1 MRKRSVWKPVTVHA
15 MKKTPHKAT
24 ADPHYHLFPL
34 GTEAEWDEIGK
45 KKKEKRSASDT
56 VASNCAQRNRVKSRT
71 CLDLAFRK
79 QKKLVPPSEN
89 WNLKMHSNAP
99 GSMRPFF
106 RKPTD
111 EVSYGSLVLEERA
124 ESSAAASEPSV
135 SIVYNNPYSSLSI
148 QQQRGRLPIFKYRNH
163 ILYLLE
169 KKQTLVLVGETGCG
183 KSTQVPQYL
192 MESGWASDSRL
203 IGITQ
208 PRRVAVVTLANRV
221 AEEKMCV
228 LGAEVGYCV
237 RFDDVSSEKT
247 KIKYVTDGI
256 LLKEMM
262 VDPLLT
268 KYSIL
273 MIDEAHERSINTDL
287 VLGLLRK
294 IISIRKDLRV
304 IISSATLDAELFRD
318 FFELNE
324 TTDRENDTAT
334 IISVEGRM
342 HPVTV
347 FYTKNSVPNYTT
359 ATVDTIIQ
367 LHKTEPSGD
376 ILAFLPGQDDVDFVC
391 DRLHEI
397 TKSLRATKYKLWI
410 VPMYGALPAKEQLKA
425 FDSSVHDTRK
435 AIIATNIAEASV
447 TIPGIAYV
455 IDCGF
460 VKMRA
465 LNRENKIEC
474 LMTVPISQ
482 ASAEQRAGRAGR
494 IRPGKCYRLY
504 PQSEFEKMIFGTV
517 PEMQR
522 TMLAPM
528 IIQLKALGIQNVL
541 RFHYLAR
548 PSVAAMIQGLELLIA
563 LRAVDEDTG
572 LLTNPLGTSMVDLP
586 LPPMHAKTLISSG
599 EFGCSVEIAT
609 IIAMMQIQDVFQM
622 VGRNRHQAEVIK
634 RKFAVEEGDH
644 LTLLNVYANFV
655 KNNCSQ
661 KWCSRHFLN
670 YRGLN
675 RAKNIREQLIR
686 HMKRLRIPLVS
697 CQGLIG
703 ESAKIRR
710 CIVNGFFS
718 QAAFY
723 DHTGKYHTVKENY
736 PFNVYKGSVIMYRK
750 DYPKWAVYTE
760 VMQDSIR
767 DISVIEPEWLYELAP
782 QYYEYGTEGEIARKR
797 KKVDNFD
804 EKDKININ

>member
-1 MRKRSVWKPVTVHA
+1 
-15 MKKTPHKAT
+15 
-24 ADPHYHLFPL
+24 
-34 GTEAEWDEIGK
+34 
-45 KKKEKRSASDT
+45 
-56 VASNCAQRNRVKSRT
+56 
-71 CLDLAFRK
+71 
-79 QKKLVPPSEN
+79 
-89 WNLKMHSNAP
+89 
-99 GSMRPFF
+99 
-106 RKPTD
+106 
-111 EVSYGSLVLEERA
+111 
-124 ESSAAASEPSV
+124 
-135 SIVYNNPYSSLSI
+135 
-148 QQQRGRLPIFKYRNH
+148 
-163 ILYLLE
+163 
-169 KKQTLVLVGETGCG
+169 
-183 KSTQVPQYL
+183 
-192 MESGWASDSRL
+192 MESGWASDGRL

-237 RFDDVSSEKT
+237 RFDDVSSDKT
-247 KIKYVTDGI
+247 KVKYVTDGI
-256 LLKEMM
+256 LLREMM

-273 MIDEAHERSINTDL
+273 MIDEAHERSINTDM

-294 IISIRKDLRV
+294 IVTIRKDLRV

-324 TTDRENDTAT
+324 TTDPENDTST

-347 FYTKNSVPNYTT
+347 FYTKNPVPNYVTT
-359 ATVDTIIQ
+359 TVDTIIQ
-367 LHKTEPSGD
+367 LHKAEPSGD

-391 DRLHEI
+391 DRLQE
-397 TKSLRATKYKLWI
+397 TVKSLRGLKYKLWI
-410 VPMYGALPAKEQLKA
+410 VPLYGALPAREQLKA
-425 FDSSVHDTRK
+425 FDSAVHDTRK
-435 AIIATNIAEASV
+435 VVVATNIAEASV

-465 LNRENKIEC
+465 LNQENKIEC

-504 PQSEFEKMIFGTV
+504 PSSEFEKMIAGTV

-522 TMLAPM
+522 TALAPM
-528 IIQLKALGIQNVL
+528 ILQLKALGIQNVL

-563 LRAVDEDTG
+563 LKGVDEETG
-572 LLTNPLGTSMVDLP
+572 LLTNPLGTSMVDVP

-622 VGRNRHQAEVIK
+622 PSRNRHQAEVIK

-644 LTLLNVYANFV
+644 LTMLNVYANFV

-661 KWCSRHFLN
+661 KWCSRNFLN

-675 RAKNIREQLIR
+675 RARNIREQLIR
-686 HMKRLRIPLVS
+686 HLKRLKIPLVS

-723 DHTGKYHTVKENY
+723 DHTGKYHTIKENY
-736 PFNVYKGSVIMYRK
+736 PFNMYKGSVIMYRK
-750 DYPKWAVYTE
+750 DYPKWVVYTE

>member
-1 MRKRSVWKPVTVHA
+1 M
-15 MKKTPHKAT
+15 
-24 ADPHYHLFPL
+24 
-34 GTEAEWDEIGK
+34 
-45 KKKEKRSASDT
+45 
-56 VASNCAQRNRVKSRT
+56 NR
-71 CLDLAFRK
+71 F
-79 QKKLVPPSEN
+79 
-89 WNLKMHSNAP
+89 NAP
-99 GSMRPFF
+99 GTARPFF
-106 RKPTD
+106 RKPDD
-111 EVSYGSLVLEERA
+111 EVVSYGSLVLEERSEA
-124 ESSAAASEPSV
+124 TATSSEPST
-135 SIVYNNPYSSLSI
+135 SIVYNNPYASLSI
-148 QQQRGRLPIFKYRNH
+148 QQQRGRLPIFKNRNH

-169 KKQTLVLVGETGCG
+169 KFQILVLIGETGCG

-192 MESGWASDSRL
+192 MEAGWASDGRL

-221 AEEKMCV
+221 AEEKMCL

-237 RFDDVSSEKT
+237 RFDDVSSEET

-256 LLKEMM
+256 LLREMM
-262 VDPLLT
+262 ADPLLT

-273 MIDEAHERSINTDL
+273 MIDEAHERSINTDM

-294 IISIRKDLRV
+294 VVAIRKDLRI

-318 FFELNE
+318 FFELN
-324 TTDRENDTAT
+324 TSSDREKDTAT

-342 HPVTV
+342 HPVAV
-347 FYTKNSVPNYTT
+347 YYTKNSVPNYVN
-359 ATVDTIIQ
+359 ATVDTIIE
-367 LHKTEPSGD
+367 LHKSEPSGD

-391 DRLHEI
+391 DRLHENL
-397 TKSLRATKYKLWI
+397 KSLREAKYKLWI

-425 FDSSVHDTRK
+425 FDSAIHDTRK
-435 AIIATNIAEASV
+435 VVVATNIAEASV

-465 LNRENKIEC
+465 LNRENRIEC

-517 PEMQR
+517 PEIQR
-522 TMLAPM
+522 TALAPM
-528 IIQLKALGIQNVL
+528 ILQLKALGIQNVL
-541 RFHYLAR
+541 RFHYLSR
-548 PSVAAMIQGLELLIA
+548 PSVEAMIQGLELLIA
-563 LRAVDEDTG
+563 LDGVSEETG
-572 LLTNPLGTSMVDLP
+572 FLTNPLGTAMVDLP
-586 LPPMHAKTLISSG
+586 LSPMHAKTLVTSG
-599 EFGCSVEIAT
+599 EFGCSHEIAT

-622 VGRNRHQAEVIK
+622 PARNRHQAELVK

-644 LTLLNVYANFV
+644 LTLLNVYSNFA
-655 KNNCSQ
+655 KNNYSQ
-661 KWCSRHFLN
+661 KWCSRNFLN

-675 RAKNIREQLIR
+675 RAKNVREQLIR
-686 HMKRLRIPLVS
+686 HMKRLKVQLSS

-718 QAAFY
+718 QAAYY
-723 DHTGKYHTVKENY
+723 DHTGKYHTIKENY
-736 PFNVYKGSVIMYRK
+736 PFNMYKGSVIMYRK
-750 DYPKWAVYTE
+750 DFPKWVVYTE

-782 QYYEYGTEGEIARKR
+782 QFYEYGTEGEIARKR
-797 KKVDNFD
+797 KKIDNFD